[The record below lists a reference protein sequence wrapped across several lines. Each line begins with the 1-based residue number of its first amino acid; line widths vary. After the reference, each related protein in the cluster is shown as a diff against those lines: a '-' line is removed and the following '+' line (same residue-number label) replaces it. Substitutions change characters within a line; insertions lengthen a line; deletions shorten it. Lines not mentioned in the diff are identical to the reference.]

1 MALSDV
7 KVIKVTSALAEPLAA
22 KADSA
27 AVNASL
33 AALQGN
39 LNEVEAES
47 VSRDDA
53 LGTRIDGVEGEL
65 ANKADAGAV
74 NSGLLALQGN
84 LNEVESESVARDDVL
99 TAAVATKASAADLA
113 ALETEVDTKANA
125 GDVNTGLNTLQTE
138 INAIEGESLAR
149 DNALG
154 GRIDAAEA
162 EIATK
167 ANAGDVNTGL
177 NTLQANLNAEV
188 NAREAVDE
196 VHGDQ
201 IADENAK
208 NREAASRLGLFDRL
222 FIKAGVYP
230 LVERSGDILLS
241 LDRIGRVVAP
251 DFVRPG
257 DLPPVMKGG
266 VVRYI
271 VDDSGSP
278 ISWFDARRQML
289 RGAGDMH
296 DRPERVGAAPFQVI
310 SGRDALLTFGASGEI
325 FEPAA
330 TTAPVVYS
338 KAVDDGGGPVQQVFL
353 VDGISERRLTASA
366 VDCHAPK
373 MIAPG
378 VVRYGR
384 SDGVIGLVRAPFGV
398 TVGGNAIEGHFS
410 YGQSLA
416 IGSVSYAPGTPAIVR
431 FPPSPNVLMFNGGV
445 RAGIDG
451 GGYNTANYGSLV
463 PAAEGLSGTGQ
474 LSDTGLTGLGFALAR
489 EIGKDILVCS
499 TGIGGT
505 PYADL
510 KKGTPAYNNFLYG
523 VTRGKAL
530 ADAASRSFELATLS
544 WRHGA
549 NDEDKTSAVYL
560 GYLQELQ
567 ADLSSDVKNITGQ
580 ASAPLIVMQQISRFG
595 GAAGADELV
604 TPSAAMFAARSL
616 AGFILV
622 GPQYIGDFGDRSHML
637 PASYCLMA
645 SYTAKAIRRHTR
657 QGRPWKPLHVS
668 SAVRTGKLI
677 IATVAGGV
685 VDYGGAITID
695 TNRVTDPGKYGVSF
709 RDSNF
714 GTGAA
719 VTVASVEVL
728 SRNTLA
734 IYLSA
739 VPTGTT
745 PEIGFCNWRT
755 GSEADQGR
763 TVGPRCC
770 IRDND
775 SEGCPVTGLPLHNY
789 MIGHKVGVTTA

>member
-1 MALSDV
+1 MSF
-7 KVIKVTSALAEPLAA
+7 
-22 KADSA
+22 
-27 AVNASL
+27 
-33 AALQGN
+33 QYF
-39 LNEVEAES
+39 
-47 VSRDDA
+47 
-53 LGTRIDGVEGEL
+53 
-65 ANKADAGAV
+65 
-74 NSGLLALQGN
+74 SGQVRGLRGPG
-84 LNEVESESVARDDVL
+84 L
-99 TAAVATKASAADLA
+99 TAEEAADVAVA
-113 ALETEVDTKANA
+113 V
-125 GDVNTGLNTLQTE
+125 GLGPTVENH
-138 INAIEGESLAR
+138 GE
-149 DNALG
+149 
-154 GRIDAAEA
+154 RIAAAETA
-162 EIATK
+162 IATK

-177 NTLQANLNAEV
+177 NTLQTNLNGVDGQSVARDNALGGRIDAAETAIATKANAGDVNTGLNTLQTSLNAVEGQAVARDNALGGRIDAAETAIATKANAGDVNTGLNSLQTNLNAES
-188 NAREAVDE
+188 NARVAVDE

-208 NREAASRLGLFDRL
+208 NKEAANRLGLFDRM

-230 LVERSGDILLS
+230 LVERDGDILLS

-251 DFVRPG
+251 DYVRPG
-257 DLPPVMKGG
+257 DLPPIMKGG

-338 KAVDDGGGPVQQVFL
+338 KAVDDGGGPVQQIFIA
-353 VDGISERRLTASA
+353 DGISERRLTASV

-373 MIAPG
+373 IIAPG

-384 SDGVIGLVRAPFGV
+384 SDGVIGLARSPLAAV
-398 TVGGNAIEGHFS
+398 VGGNAIEGHFS
-410 YGQSLA
+410 YGQSLSL
-416 IGSVSYAPGTPAIVR
+416 GSASYAAGTLPTLRYA
-431 FPPSPNVLMFNGGV
+431 PSSRVLMFNGGV

-451 GGYNTANYGSLV
+451 GGYNATSYGSLV
-463 PAAEGLSGTGQ
+463 PAAEDLDGSTQ
-474 LSDTGLTGLGFALAR
+474 LSDTGLTSLGFALAR
-489 EIGKDILVCS
+489 EIGKDVLVCS
-499 TGIGGT
+499 AGVGGT
-505 PYADL
+505 PYLNL
-510 KKGTPAYNNFLYG
+510 KKGTTPYNNFLYG
-523 VTRGKAL
+523 VTRAKAL
-530 ADAASRSFELATLS
+530 ADAASRPFELATIN
-544 WRHGA
+544 WRQGE
-549 NDEDKTSAVYL
+549 NDEDKASSVYL

-567 ADLSSDVKNITGQ
+567 ADLASDVTTITGQ
-580 ASAPLIVMQQISRFG
+580 ATAPLIVLQQISRFG

-604 TPSAAMFAARSL
+604 APASAQRYAGVNLS
-616 AGFILV
+616 GFILAA
-622 GPQYIGDFGDRSHML
+622 PQYVCDFGDQYHML
-637 PASYCLMA
+637 PASYCFMA
-645 SYTAKAIRRHTR
+645 SHAAKAIRRHLK
-657 QGRPWKPLHVS
+657 QGRPWKPLYVS
-668 SAVRTGKLI
+668 SAVRTGRLI

-695 TNRVTDPGKYGVSF
+695 TSRVTDPGKYGVVY
-709 RDSNF
+709 RDSNT
-714 GTGAA
+714 GTGSA

-745 PEIGFCNWRT
+745 PEIGFGNWKA
-755 GSEADQGR
+755 GSETGQGR
-763 TVGPRCC
+763 TTGLRCC